1 MWQYMIKSIKF
12 LGNGE
17 NHMPEKSP
25 DRRAG
30 QAFGVRMIALVAI
43 AVALA
48 IGATALSLPP
58 PISGRLQPGLVPGV
72 LAAIVLVA
80 AVASLRRPVKPA
92 DDAATP
98 GLVPLAAAAVAVLI
112 LAFGTRTL
120 GIAIASFLASTVTA
134 AGVTGVSPGRALR
147 IGFGLA
153 AGVSLLF
160 ALALRQPLP
169 ILPPGWG
176 W

>member
-1 MWQYMIKSIKF
+1 MIKTFKI

-17 NHMPEKSP
+17 NHMPEKTP
-25 DRRAG
+25 DGRAG
-30 QAFGVRMIALVAI
+30 PAFGAWMVVLAAI
-43 AVALA
+43 VVALA
-48 IGATALSLPP
+48 IGATALTLPP
-58 PISGRLQPGLVPGV
+58 PISGRLRPGLVPGA
-72 LAAIVLVA
+72 LAAIVLAA
-80 AVASLRRPVKPA
+80 AVASLRRPGRA
-92 DDAATP
+92 TEQEAAAAP
-98 GLVPLAAAAVAVLI
+98 GLAPLLAAAAAVLI

-120 GIAIASFLASTVTA
+120 GIAIAAFLASTVAA

-169 ILPPGWG
+169 ILPPGW
-176 W
+176 WW